1 MQTITLNELVLIK
14 SLYLIDKE
22 ICASIQISTSLSK
35 DLLLG
40 ALEFSVLIKRGKE
53 KKNRFSLSIR
63 TCGFLLY

>member
-53 KKNRFSLSIR
+53 KKK
-63 TCGFLLY
+63 